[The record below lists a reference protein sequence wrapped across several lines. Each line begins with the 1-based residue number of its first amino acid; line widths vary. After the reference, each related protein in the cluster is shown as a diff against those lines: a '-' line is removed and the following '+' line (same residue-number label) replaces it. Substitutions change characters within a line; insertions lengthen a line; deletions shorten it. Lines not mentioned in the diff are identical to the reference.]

1 METSRTQA
9 IRVDAHHHLWCYQP
23 PGYAWMTEEMK
34 NIRRSFTVTDLHEV
48 ASASGIAG
56 TVLVEVERTEE
67 ETRKLTSIAAS
78 DDLIQGVVGWVDLT
92 ASPILSDLE
101 RVAQLPKIRG
111 LRHPIHDEPDPNY
124 ILRDDFNRGIAALRS
139 FGLTYDLLIFEDHL
153 PQTISFVDR
162 HPNQIFILDHI
173 AKPRIREGSFHPW
186 RENILELARRPNV
199 YCKLSGMV
207 TEASWTEW
215 TTPMLRPYIDT
226 VIEAFSPSRVMF
238 GSDWPLLTLASTYE
252 EWLNTVRSAITGLSS
267 SEQQWIL
274 GWSAAEA
281 YGLSKTPTARSQK

>member
-9 IRVDAHHHLWCYQP
+9 IRVDAHQHLWFYQA
-23 PGYAWMTEEMK
+23 PGYAWMTESMK
-34 NIRRSFTVTDLHEV
+34 SLRRSFTLTDLHDV
-48 ASASGIAG
+48 ASASDIAA
-56 TVLVEVERTEE
+56 TVLVEVERSEE
-67 ETRKLTSIAAS
+67 ETRNLTSIAAS

-92 ASPILSDLE
+92 APSIPSDLE

-162 HPNQIFILDHI
+162 HPNQTFILDHI
-173 AKPRIREGSFHPW
+173 SKPRIREGSFHPW

-226 VIEAFSPSRVMF
+226 VIEAFSPWRVMF
-238 GSDWPLLTLASTYE
+238 GSDWPLVTLASTYE
-252 EWLNTVRSAITGLSS
+252 QWLSTVHSAVADLSS

-274 GWSAAEA
+274 GWSATEA
-281 YGLSKTPTARSQK
+281 YGLPKPLTAQIQK

>member
-9 IRVDAHHHLWCYQP
+9 IPIDAHHHLWRYQAQ
-23 PGYAWMTEEMK
+23 GYAWMTEAMK
-34 NIRRSFTVTDLHEV
+34 SLRRSFTLTDLYEV

-56 TVLVEVERTEE
+56 TVLVEVERTAE
-67 ETRKLTSIAAS
+67 ETRNLTSIAAT

-92 ASPILSDLE
+92 APSIHSDLE
-101 RVAQLPKIRG
+101 NMAQLPKLRG

-124 ILRDDFNRGIAALRS
+124 ILRADFNRGIAALHS
-139 FGLTYDLLIFEDHL
+139 FGLTYDLLIFENHL

-162 HPNQIFILDHI
+162 HPNQTFILDHI
-173 AKPRIREGSFHPW
+173 AKPRIREGSFYPW
-186 RENILELARRPNV
+186 RENIQELALRPNV

-215 TTPMLRPYIDT
+215 DRPMLRPYIDT
-226 VIEAFSPSRVMF
+226 VIEAFSPWRVMF
-238 GSDWPLLTLASTYE
+238 GSDWPLVTLASTYE

-274 GWSAAEA
+274 GWSATEA
-281 YGLSKTPTARSQK
+281 YGLSKTVTAQSQK